1 MGILGFERVWV
12 VPHVGSSL
20 WKVSSHFRIS
30 NQSFASCSRACGDFQ
45 SFFVS
50 SFVAKTQNYFSLI
63 SMRHVKLNEDH
74 DFRFATRWTGSWWW
88 CRIDEQL
95 KCLIHCL
102 IDSKLEACLPAASIH
117 HVAAYEKSSAEK
129 WKVKPKLFCFFQL
142 RNDLE
147 IKNDWKTK
155 KTTKMRS
162 WSKK

>member
-12 VPHVGSSL
+12 MLDVGSL
-20 WKVSSHFRIS
+20 PRKVSSHFRIS
-30 NQSFASCSRACGDFQ
+30 NRSFACCFRACGDFQ

-63 SMRHVKLNEDH
+63 SMRHVELNEDH

-129 WKVKPKLFCFFQL
+129 VKSEAEIILIFFQL

-147 IKNDWKTK
+147 IKDEENHKDAKLK
-155 KTTKMRS
+155 
-162 WSKK
+162 